1 MDWVFWVEA
10 RLGNEELLRVQYK
23 TRGHSAQT
31 ARWKGGG

>member
-10 RLGNEELLRVQYK
+10 RLGNEELFWVQDK

-31 ARWKGGG
+31 ARRKGG